1 MKKSQITVFII
12 IAVIIVVSFIALM
25 LFFYGRD
32 DDLEEHKDPVDI
44 ERINNFVE
52 ECIFQTGE
60 DAVYRIGR
68 TGGYSEASKY
78 STSNDIA
85 YYYDKGRNLLP
96 PKSEIENQLALY
108 IKSNLNSCIKDFSDF
123 PHLKI
128 TPGILEPKAVITENK
143 IIFSAVYPIT
153 IEKNGETFTLEY
165 FEDIEVKVRLGTIYN
180 AIKEYII
187 DYQLKN
193 KTICMTCL
201 FKIALENDLLVEL
214 FDLDDETVLFIFRD
228 DKSIID
234 NMPYRF
240 RFAAK
245 YDHKIENV

>member
-123 PHLKI
+123 PTWGLL
-128 TPGILEPKAVITENK
+128 ILILTYLVIISFSFYVIPMFLTNAGFFPKGLIR
-143 IIFSAVYPIT
+143 IFNP
-153 IEKNGETFTLEY
+153 
-165 FEDIEVKVRLGTIYN
+165 
-180 AIKEYII
+180 
-187 DYQLKN
+187 
-193 KTICMTCL
+193 
-201 FKIALENDLLVEL
+201 
-214 FDLDDETVLFIFRD
+214 
-228 DKSIID
+228 
-234 NMPYRF
+234 
-240 RFAAK
+240 
-245 YDHKIENV
+245 